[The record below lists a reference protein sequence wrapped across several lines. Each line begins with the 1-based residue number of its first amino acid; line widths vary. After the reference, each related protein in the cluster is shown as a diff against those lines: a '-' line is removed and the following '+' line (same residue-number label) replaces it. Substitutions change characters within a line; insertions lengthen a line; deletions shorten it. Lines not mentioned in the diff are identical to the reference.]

1 MQEVNKLG
9 FKEEIV
15 GNYGVEYTGRVVYDY
30 TDNRDVNESPVAKRS
45 IQNDGEEEAKD
56 LTPRIESSLGD
67 CMVEDLEYDGQDP
80 IISPVAKVSSSK
92 EEVPDNFVSPE
103 EFVNE
108 IIRRAVQQYK
118 AEENILDDEQNEEND
133 GAEVDVEDSGHNE
146 TSVPAEDFV
155 NEIINEAVKLYLSE
169 RQENDE
175 QIAKKDAE
183 VSIEQEAERE
193 ADALP
198 PVLTATDEELD
209 GILPVTDANEN
220 GKTEPEVDD
229 ILPVTDAKKKDDAM
243 PEVDE
248 PLPVIDATEEDDA
261 MPEVDEPLPVIDAT
275 EEDDTKPEVD
285 QTLPATDA
293 KEEEN
298 AMPEVDDTMPATDAK
313 REDDAK
319 PEVDDT
325 MPFTDATEA
334 YDAKPEVDDTM
345 PFTDATEA
353 DDVKPEVDDTM
364 PVTDTKE
371 EENAMPEV
379 DDTLPATVATEA
391 DDAKPEVDDT
401 MPFTDATEAEDA
413 KPEIDDTLPATVA
426 TEADDAKSEVDDT
439 LPATVATEADDAKPE
454 VDDTMPATV
463 ATEGDDAK
471 SEVDDTMPATVAME
485 GDDAKSEVDDTMP
498 ATVAMEGDDAKSEVD
513 DTMPFTDAKEVVE
526 LPFVDVANEEGDAK
540 PDAIKNVDAEPEV
553 VYTLADIKDNAEGD
567 DQPAATAIVPVSDLV
582 TEEETEPLADIP
594 EPAMPG
600 VGDFKAIASI
610 SSEGVHIAEPSDMM
624 LLPNDDIGEGRDR
637 NYPESL
643 HGITQVQ
650 DKEAPS
656 PFNQP
661 VLGSDD
667 LSYTEKVGQHGTLS
681 EAASENEQ
689 HQLEMV
695 SVAGPL
701 VDTMVKDAED
711 GAGESTE
718 LEKTN

>member
-1 MQEVNKLG
+1 MQEVNNLG

-80 IISPVAKVSSSK
+80 IISPVQKVSSSK
-92 EEVPDNFVSPE
+92 EEVPENFVSPE

-118 AEENILDDEQNEEND
+118 AEENLLDDEQNEEND
-133 GAEVDVEDSGHNE
+133 GAEVDVEDDGHHE

-175 QIAKKDAE
+175 QIEKNDAE

-220 GKTEPEVDD
+220 GNTEPEVDD
-229 ILPVTDAKKKDDAM
+229 ILPATDAKKEDDAM

-261 MPEVDEPLPVIDAT
+261 
-275 EEDDTKPEVD
+275 KPEVD
-285 QTLPATDA
+285 QALPATDA

-298 AMPEVDDTMPATDAK
+298 AMPEVDDTMPATDAQK
-313 REDDAK
+313 EDDAK

-334 YDAKPEVDDTM
+334 DDARPEVGDTMPVTDTKEEENAMPEVDDTMPAADAKKEDDAKPEVDDTM

-353 DDVKPEVDDTM
+353 DDAKPEVDDTIPFTDATEADDAKLEVDDTM

-371 EENAMPEV
+371 EENAKPEV

-401 MPFTDATEAEDA
+401 MPFTDATEA
-413 KPEIDDTLPATVA
+413 
-426 TEADDAKSEVDDT
+426 
-439 LPATVATEADDAKPE
+439 DDAKPE

-463 ATEGDDAK
+463 AT
-471 SEVDDTMPATVAME
+471 E

-540 PDAIKNVDAEPEV
+540 PDAIKNVDEEPEV

-567 DQPAATAIVPVSDLV
+567 AQPAATAIVPVSDLV
-582 TEEETEPLADIP
+582 TEEETEPLADIS